1 MAFDPAMIEAIAP
14 VGVSAVLLGTVGWV
28 MTTWLR
34 VKNGYP
40 LESSWGKPLLPATSK
55 EAEARIKLV
64 TEENAQLRAEV
75 SAVKDRLA
83 VLERIAVD
91 RGARL
96 AAEID
101 ALDRAPLN

>member
-1 MAFDPAMIEAIAP
+1 MALDPALLEAIAP
-14 VGVSAVLLGTVGWV
+14 VGISAVFIGTVGWV

-40 LESSWGKPLLPATSK
+40 LESSWGKPLLPARSA
-55 EAEARIKLV
+55 EAEERVKLIAQ
-64 TEENAQLRAEV
+64 ENAQLRAEL
-75 SAVKDRLA
+75 SSVKDRLA

-96 AAEID
+96 SEEIE
-101 ALDRAPLN
+101 ALTRPQVN